1 MDQPLRHIGD
11 APPDQDPPSAA
22 PSSPAAPV
30 DKGAKVTHDGY
41 VVRCDLPEILPITK
55 EEVALLRAFLA
66 VEINAILDGDID
78 GR

>member
-1 MDQPLRHIGD
+1 MDHRLRHIGD
-11 APPDQDPPSAA
+11 APPDEDLPSAA
-22 PSSPAAPV
+22 PSSPAAPF
-30 DKGAKVTHDGY
+30 DKGGKVTHDGY
-41 VVRCDLPEILPITK
+41 IVRCDLSEILPITK